1 MEIISYVQD
10 NSRRRLRSFALPSLP
25 KKITSP
31 VFSPELKSFSAK
43 RVQNQL
49 SVKYI
54 LFSHSFIPNR
64 DRLQERINVDKMPYD
79 AWERNGWLT
88 VTDTE
93 IVVVN
98 SRFIASAAP
107 VFSNEEARDFIN
119 SVKAKYPDATH
130 HVPAYVLGY
139 GNSVSAYCSDDGEP
153 SGSAGRP
160 VLAVLQGS
168 GLGDAAIVVTRYFG
182 GTKLGIGG
190 LVHAYGDAAK
200 EVLAILPRAEKV
212 PTYTVMMAIEYSYF
226 ERVRLLLQKWK
237 ALTMDEDF
245 GADVT
250 ITARFIE
257 EALPKFQ
264 AELSELTRGQVQAEV
279 IEFEPETIMPLGA
292 FVKGAAFS

>member
-1 MEIISYVQD
+1 MPTRYPI
-10 NSRRRLRSFALPSLP
+10 
-25 KKITSP
+25 
-31 VFSPELKSFSAK
+31 PEKFT
-43 RVQNQL
+43 
-49 SVKYI
+49 
-54 LFSHSFIPNR
+54 
-64 DRLQERINVDKMPYD
+64 E
-79 AWERNGWLT
+79 
-88 VTDTE
+88 TE
-93 IVVVN
+93 IVVIN

-119 SVKAKYPDATH
+119 SIKAKYPDATH
-130 HVPAYVLGY
+130 HVPAYIIGY

-153 SGSAGRP
+153 SGSSGRP

-200 EVLAILPRAEKV
+200 AVLEILPRAEKV
-212 PTYTVMMAIEYSYF
+212 PTYVVMLAIEYSLF
-226 ERVRLLLQKWK
+226 ERVRLLLQKWH
-237 ALTMDEDF
+237 AITMDEDF

-264 AELSELTRGQVQAEV
+264 AELSELTRGQVRAEV
-279 IEFEPETIMPLGA
+279 IEYEPETIMPIGS
-292 FVKGAAFS
+292 FNE

>member
-1 MEIISYVQD
+1 MGRTAEI
-10 NSRRRLRSFALPSLP
+10 L
-25 KKITSP
+25 
-31 VFSPELKSFSAK
+31 E
-43 RVQNQL
+43 
-49 SVKYI
+49 
-54 LFSHSFIPNR
+54 
-64 DRLQERINVDKMPYD
+64 QERLKLRYPIPEKFT
-79 AWERNGWLT
+79 E
-88 VTDTE
+88 TE
-93 IVVVN
+93 ITVVN

-200 EVLAILPRAEKV
+200 EVLAILPKAEKV
-212 PTYTVMMAIEYSYF
+212 PTYTVMLAIEYSYF
-226 ERVRLLLQKWK
+226 ERVRLLLQKWN
-237 ALTMDEDF
+237 ALTLDEDF

-257 EALPKFQ
+257 EALPGFQ
-264 AELSELTRGQVQAEV
+264 AELSELTRGQIQAEV

-292 FVKGAAFS
+292 FEG

>member
-1 MEIISYVQD
+1 MGDRY
-10 NSRRRLRSFALPSLP
+10 L
-25 KKITSP
+25 
-31 VFSPELKSFSAK
+31 
-43 RVQNQL
+43 
-49 SVKYI
+49 
-54 LFSHSFIPNR
+54 IPA
-64 DRLQERINVDKMPYD
+64 EFT
-79 AWERNGWLT
+79 E
-88 VTDTE
+88 TE

-119 SVKAKYPDATH
+119 RIKQKYPDATH
-130 HVPAYVLGY
+130 HVPAYILGY

-200 EVLAILPRAEKV
+200 EVLAVLPKAEKI
-212 PTYTVMMAIEYSYF
+212 PTYIVMIAIEYSFF
-226 ERVRLLLQKWK
+226 ERVRLLLQKWH
-237 ALTMDEDF
+237 ALIIDEDF

-250 ITARFIE
+250 ITARFVE
-257 EALPKFQ
+257 ELLPKFQ
-264 AELSELTRGQVQAEV
+264 SDLSELTRGKAQAEI
-279 IEFEPETIMPLGA
+279 IEYEKETIMPIGA
-292 FVKGAAFS
+292 FSV